1 MKKLFLITLLLGSFG
16 ITTAPGCIVRTRDN
30 HRHGHVHREPSH
42 GHHRHRRAQP
52 VRREHRRDCRPSH
65 YWDGNQCRH
74 KGRGH
79 GARKHDY

>member
-16 ITTAPGCIVRTRDN
+16 LTTAPGCIVRTRSHN
-30 HRHGHVHREPSH
+30 HGHVHREPAH
-42 GHHRHRRAQP
+42 RHHRHRARP
-52 VRREHRRDCRPSH
+52 VHRHHRRPSCSPSH
-65 YWDGNQCRH
+65 YWDGHQCRH